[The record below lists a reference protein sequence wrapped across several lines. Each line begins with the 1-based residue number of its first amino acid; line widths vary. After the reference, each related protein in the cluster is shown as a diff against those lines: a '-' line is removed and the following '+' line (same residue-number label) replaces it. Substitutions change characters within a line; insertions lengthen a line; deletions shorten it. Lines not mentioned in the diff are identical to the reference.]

1 MTRQQRQKQL
11 MTHVLIA
18 VIAIVAA
25 IVIIA
30 FCVRSSNRSVKSAD
44 AAAGNEAA
52 LTTAAVSSENA
63 ADGAAGMESS
73 AAGQGSGVGS
83 EDAVQNTAAAGTADS
98 DAVQNTAAA
107 GTADNTAA
115 QGTAAAGTADSDAA
129 QGTAADETADN
140 GAAQGTATAA
150 TTNTSTAQTG
160 SAAGETT
167 EEEPVS
173 GPGLADQSLVEKL
186 SVEAKKNLE
195 TEKVRLEKEEEE
207 RQRIAEEEAKKA
219 EVKDRDELSEIS
231 IEELAEYLRN
241 KEVPE
246 ELIEFM
252 EEYPEAREF
261 VTDYLYQPDPPLS
274 KDISGEVQKGVFPH
288 FLQWDERWGYEDY
301 GGSFFAVAG
310 CGPTA
315 MSVVYSGLTGK
326 SDMNPYKMS
335 QWAEEQGYYIVGE
348 GTSWEMMWSGANNL
362 GLYWWEVDFDETS
375 IRSALDS
382 GCPIIAAMSP
392 GGDFTTFG
400 HFIVMTDIDS
410 EGNITIRDSNS
421 NERTDR
427 TWTWDEL
434 MWQTAAMWAY
444 NYVDYEDDGSGY
456 DNSGYYDSG
465 YDDGSYDN
473 SGYDSGYGDTG
484 YEESGYD
491 GGVYY

>member
-1 MTRQQRQKQL
+1 MPGNAGTGRRNTGSGSSGRRNSQNRAGNTDRGHRQPQSGNSGRSRQKTGRGMTRQQRQKQL

-18 VIAIVAA
+18 AAVILAA
-25 IVIIA
+25 IIVVV
-30 FCVRSSNRSVKSAD
+30 FSVRAGSRAEKNPE
-44 AAAGNEAA
+44 AAAGTEVSQ
-52 LTTAAVSSENA
+52 TAAAAENTGTDAVSESVGTPQTAAEESGADTLADDADSENA
-63 ADGAAGMESS
+63 AVEQESDT
-73 AAGQGSGVGS
+73 VK
-83 EDAVQNTAAAGTADS
+83 S
-98 DAVQNTAAA
+98 DAVQGTVTAA
-107 GTADNTAA
+107 GNTNAA
-115 QGTAAAGTADSDAA
+115 RTES
-129 QGTAADETADN
+129 
-140 GAAQGTATAA
+140 
-150 TTNTSTAQTG
+150 
-160 SAAGETT
+160 SA
-167 EEEPVS
+167 EEEVPS
-173 GPGLADQSLVEKL
+173 GPGMADQSLVEKL

-195 TEKVRLEKEEEE
+195 TEKIRLEKEEEE
-207 RQRIAEEEAKKA
+207 RQRLAEEEAKRN
-219 EVKDRDELSEIS
+219 EVRDRDELSEIS

-246 ELIEFM
+246 ELVEFM

-348 GTSWEMMWSGANNL
+348 GTSWEMMWSGANKL

-375 IRSALDS
+375 IRAALDS

-400 HFIVMTDIDS
+400 HFIVMTDIDA

-421 NERTDR
+421 IERSER

-444 NYVDYEDDGSGY
+444 NYDDGVY
-456 DNSGYYDSG
+456 D
-465 YDDGSYDN
+465 
-473 SGYDSGYGDTG
+473 
-484 YEESGYD
+484 EE
-491 GGVYY
+491 VY